1 MNSSRPYLI
10 RAIHE
15 WISDNGLTPYILVD
29 ARVPGVK
36 APEKYVENGK
46 IILNLSHSAV
56 HGLQINNDWILFS
69 ARFDGRKKD
78 VNVPVNAVLAI
89 YARENGRGM
98 VLENGGADGP
108 PPPEDSPPGGRK
120 PHLQVVK

>member
-1 MNSSRPYLI
+1 MTSSRPYLI

-15 WISDNGLTPYILVD
+15 WITDNGLTPYILVD
-29 ARVPGVK
+29 ASAPGLK
-36 APEKYVENGK
+36 APEKYIENGK

-56 HGLQINNDWILFS
+56 HGLQIENDWIMFG
-69 ARFDGRKKD
+69 ARFDGQKME
-78 VNVPVNAVLAI
+78 VHVPTNAVLAI

-98 VLENGGADGP
+98 VLENGDTDTP
-108 PPPEDSPPGGRK
+108 PPTDTPPKGVKK

>member
-1 MNSSRPYLI
+1 MTSSRPYLI

-15 WISDNGLTPYILVD
+15 WITDNGLTPYILVD
-29 ARVPGVK
+29 AAAPGLK

-56 HGLQINNDWILFS
+56 HGLQIENDWIMFS
-69 ARFDGRKKD
+69 ARFDGRKME
-78 VNVPVNAVLAI
+78 VNVPTSAVLAI

-98 VLENGGADGP
+98 VLENGDTDTP
-108 PPPEDSPPGGRK
+108 PPTDTPPKSTKK